1 MRCASF
7 CSDSADGWI
16 GFWIW
21 ARCTLGSGPPSL
33 RPSSLKMKYV
43 LPSLMGSVTPPTG
56 SRTVVDA
63 SGPVR
68 AIESA
73 FGIAIDD
80 WHDRDENRDFY
91 GNDAQPSLP
100 SSIAPAIVGVLG
112 LNNHYRLQRIGAAYP
127 SRLSPRAAPGGGPN
141 GGYTPAELK
150 AAYDVNPKILPNAKG
165 AGQSLGL
172 FELDDF
178 AQSNVA
184 VYDAKGET

>member
-1 MRCASF
+1 MSVAVSLQLRNQAALQDF
-7 CSDSADGWI
+7 IQKVSDRRSPIYGHYLKPAQ
-16 GFWIW
+16 FT
-21 ARCTLGSGPPSL
+21 AAYGPTAGQAQQVVDYL
-33 RPSSLKMKYV
+33 RGHGLTV
-43 LPSLMGSVTPPTG
+43 ALPTG

-112 LNNHYRLQRIGAAYP
+112 LNNQYRLQRLGAAYP
-127 SRLSPRAAPGGGPN
+127 YRLSHLAAPVGGPT
-141 GGYTPAELK
+141 GGY
-150 AAYDVNPKILPNAKG
+150 
-165 AGQSLGL
+165 Q
-172 FELDDF
+172 
-178 AQSNVA
+178 
-184 VYDAKGET
+184 